1 MMMAMMMAMMRTTAM
16 MVMKECRRNTCLE
29 TSAGVRTRNNEDS
42 VVAFPPLKPTQT
54 TYNYLMGPLNA
65 VSSVLLEKPF
75 S

>member
-1 MMMAMMMAMMRTTAM
+1 MMMAMMRMTALVM
-16 MVMKECRRNTCLE
+16 MVMNECRRNTCLE

-54 TYNYLMGPLNA
+54 TYNYLMGPRNA